1 MNTRLTID
9 IGNTATKLE
18 LWRHDEPQRSAAIAA
33 PDAAAIARFVGDEP
47 VEATIVCSVRGIPD
61 AGFRAEI
68 ERLIAAPLTVFTPQS
83 PCQLVNAY
91 ATPATL
97 GADRLAAAVGAA
109 TLVPGK
115 PLLVADLGTAAT
127 FDHVT
132 ADGVYTGGNIAPGM
146 RMRLAAL
153 GAGTSQLPSLALPS
167 PAELAQMKRPFGNS
181 TASAII
187 LGAIEGVVAEL
198 TFYHSL
204 LPEGAVAVIT
214 GGDAPLAAP
223 LLNFDAVTDDHLVGR
238 GLNRILSQK

>member
-18 LWRHDEPQRSAAIAA
+18 LWRGDEPIRSASIDA
-33 PDAAAIARFVGDEP
+33 PDAAAIARFVGSEA
-47 VEATIVCSVRGIPD
+47 VEAAIVCSVRGIP
-61 AGFRAEI
+61 AGEFCDEI
-68 ERLIAAPLTVFTPQS
+68 ERLIAPLTVFTPLTPS
-83 PCQLVNAY
+83 PLVNAY
-91 ATPATL
+91 STPATL
-97 GADRLAAAVGAA
+97 GADRLAAAIGAA

-132 ADGVYTGGNIAPGM
+132 AEGVYTGGNIAPGM

-167 PAELAQMKRPFGNS
+167 PAAVAKMKRPFGSS

-198 TFYHSL
+198 TYYHSL

-223 LLNFDAVTDDHLVGR
+223 LLNFDAVTDEHLVGR
-238 GLNRILSQK
+238 GLNRILSLQ

>member
-18 LWRHDEPQRSAAIAA
+18 LWRGDEPIRSASTGA
-33 PDAAAIARFVGDEP
+33 PDAAAIARFVGGEP
-47 VEATIVCSVRGIPD
+47 IEAGIVCSVRGIPSE
-61 AGFRAEI
+61 GFCGEI
-68 ERLIAAPLTVFTPQS
+68 ERLIAPLTVFTPLTPS
-83 PCQLVNAY
+83 PLVNAY
-91 ATPATL
+91 STPATL

-109 TLVPGK
+109 TLVPGR

-146 RMRLAAL
+146 RMRLEAL
-153 GAGTSQLPSLALPS
+153 GAGTSQLPALTLPS
-167 PAELAQMKRPFGNS
+167 PAEMAEMKRPFGSS

-198 TFYHSL
+198 TYYHSL

-223 LLNFDAVTDDHLVGR
+223 LLNFDAVTDEHLVGR
-238 GLNRILSQK
+238 GLNRILSLQ